1 MFYLK
6 RVTHHGAYSI
16 TLECMDKTTLS
27 LFEEAE
33 LSQTGREELCSG
45 AVVLRGFALPDEA
58 AVFSALRHIISA
70 APFRHMVTPG
80 GFRMSVAM
88 TNCGSYGWVTDHT
101 GYRYDAA
108 DLESGKPWPDMPS
121 VFLKLAREAAVNA
134 GFENFTPD
142 ACLINQYQPGARLS
156 LHQDKNEQD
165 FDAPIV
171 SVSLGIPAIF
181 LWGGLRREDR
191 PVRVPLMHGDVVV
204 WGGVARLRYHGVLP
218 VKAGYHPLTGLH
230 RINLTFRKVV

>member
-1 MFYLK
+1 
-6 RVTHHGAYSI
+6 
-16 TLECMDKTTLS
+16 MDKMTLN
-27 LFEEAE
+27 LFEETE
-33 LSQTGREELCSG
+33 LSQAWREELCSG
-45 AVVLRGFALPDEA
+45 AVVLRGFALPYEA
-58 AVFSALRHIISA
+58 AIFEALHHITSTSA

-80 GFRMSVAM
+80 GFRMSVAL

-101 GYRYDAA
+101 GYRYDAI
-108 DLESGKPWPDMPS
+108 DPESGKPWPGMPD
-121 VFLKLAREAAVNA
+121 VFLKLARDATVSA

-142 ACLINQYQPGARLS
+142 ACLINRYQSGARLS
-156 LHQDKNEQD
+156 LHQDKNEHD

-191 PVRVPLMHGDVVV
+191 PIRVPLMHGDVVV
-204 WGGVARLRYHGVLP
+204 WGGAARLRYHGVLP
-218 VKAGYHPLTGLH
+218 VKEEYHRLTGWH